1 VAGKPEGRAARSKNH
16 QSFHQR
22 LTFFQRFDRDHGRRQ
37 CTCAD
42 RTENAH
48 FQVNNMNKLPQITL
62 AFWIM
67 KICATTLG
75 ETAGD
80 LLSMTLDV
88 GYAMSSLILISVF
101 VATLFTQLSCK
112 RYHPALYWLVILST
126 STAGTTISDFMDR
139 TLGLGY
145 AAGSAILV
153 ALLLAIFSAWYFSE
167 KSLSVSRITSRKA
180 ELFYWFAILF
190 SNTLGTALGD
200 FLADD
205 SGLGFMGGALL
216 VGSAIAVVALL
227 HYTTRLSSVA
237 LFWVAF
243 VLTRPFGATLGD
255 VLTKPYAKGGLDIGT
270 VGSSAVLLGV
280 LVVLVV
286 AASLYN
292 RQAAPAYARVSEN

>member
-1 VAGKPEGRAARSKNH
+1 
-16 QSFHQR
+16 
-22 LTFFQRFDRDHGRRQ
+22 
-37 CTCAD
+37 
-42 RTENAH
+42 
-48 FQVNNMNKLPQITL
+48 MNKIPQITL
-62 AFWIM
+62 VFWIM

-80 LLSMTLDV
+80 LLSMTLNV
-88 GYAMSSLILISVF
+88 GYAVSSLILISVF
-101 VATLFTQLSCK
+101 VVTLLGQLSCK

-126 STAGTTISDFMDR
+126 STAGTTLSDFMDR

-153 ALLLAIFSAWYFSE
+153 AILLAIFSVWYLSE
-167 KSLSVSRITSRKA
+167 KSLSVSRITTFKG

-216 VGSAIAVVALL
+216 VGSAIIAVTVF
-227 HYTTRLSSVA
+227 HYCTRLSSVL
-237 LFWVAF
+237 LFWIAF

-255 VLTKPYAKGGLDIGT
+255 VLTKPYEKGGLDFGT
-270 VGSSAVLLGV
+270 VGSSAVLLAV
-280 LVVLVV
+280 LVFLVV
-286 AASLYN
+286 MATVYN
-292 RQAAPAYARVSEN
+292 RQTLPARDGRLTAERA